1 MTRGVEN
8 TLLAHGGTEDIDIPT
23 PTVRAILTDAIC
35 SGELARENEL
45 LKAQV
50 AALEEANAA
59 LANER
64 DFYKS
69 LAHQHE
75 ERAMG
80 KVYD

>member
-1 MTRGVEN
+1 MREIDNAV
-8 TLLAHGGTEDIDIPT
+8 LMHGGTEDIDIPT

-35 SGELARENEL
+35 YGELARENEL

-64 DFYKS
+64 DFYKG
-69 LAHQHE
+69 LAHRHE

-80 KVYD
+80 KVYG